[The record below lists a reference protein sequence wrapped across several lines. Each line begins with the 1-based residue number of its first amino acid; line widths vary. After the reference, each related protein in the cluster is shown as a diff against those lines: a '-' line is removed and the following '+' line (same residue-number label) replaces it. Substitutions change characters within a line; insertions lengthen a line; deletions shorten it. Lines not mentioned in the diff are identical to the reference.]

1 MSGVTMTGAEMIFL
15 TVVSHSPTQ
24 CFSWVVADIL
34 LRSAMLRTSMKQQE
48 AIMATQMMMT
58 EALLF
63 QVKGQRE
70 TGGDELSEE
79 EGECRLSGRAVGR
92 CSLSV
97 VV

>member
-1 MSGVTMTGAEMIFL
+1 
-15 TVVSHSPTQ
+15 
-24 CFSWVVADIL
+24 
-34 LRSAMLRTSMKQQE
+34 MKQQE